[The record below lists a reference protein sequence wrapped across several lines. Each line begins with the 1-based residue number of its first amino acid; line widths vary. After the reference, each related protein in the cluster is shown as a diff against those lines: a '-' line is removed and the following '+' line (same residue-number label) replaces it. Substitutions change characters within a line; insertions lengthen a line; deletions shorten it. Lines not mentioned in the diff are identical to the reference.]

1 LPIFISS
8 GFAGVPPDRSVGTV
22 EGRIQSALIRHGF
35 ENVAVIQDSA
45 SIVVTYENRLYRF
58 EARAIREVLNLVAKE
73 AESSARIVLIP
84 QNRGVPLVAV
94 SVDSNVRSL
103 AGYGNSGEGNAPA
116 GIEVTLD
123 VESYWKKLKNRLRV
137 NSSTMK
143 ADIFVH
149 PQFIARFGNI
159 HDFIESQINL
169 APAVE
174 TSAWKGMSLSAQ
186 WIFPLQNELGY
197 EGDYGRPGCLTLN
210 QTVRLP
216 SNTFISGTLG
226 YFSAHRYG
234 GDLEVKKFWKNGRWA
249 AGVNAGCTAFAAYL
263 KHVWYYSDRADWTY
277 FLSGQYRFSKLDLTL
292 KATWGKFIYHDK
304 GVRLDVSRQFDEVD
318 VGFFILRT
326 GEGRNG
332 GFSFSIPIFPSKR
345 LSPGRVRI
353 SPAPYFPWSYWY
365 KGMTD
370 YGLQY
375 QTQNNV
381 DGFFKKLN
389 PDFVKSQFFGY
400 AFIR

>member
-1 LPIFISS
+1 
-8 GFAGVPPDRSVGTV
+8 
-22 EGRIQSALIRHGF
+22 
-35 ENVAVIQDSA
+35 
-45 SIVVTYENRLYRF
+45 
-58 EARAIREVLNLVAKE
+58 
-73 AESSARIVLIP
+73 
-84 QNRGVPLVAV
+84 
-94 SVDSNVRSL
+94 
-103 AGYGNSGEGNAPA
+103 
-116 GIEVTLD
+116 
-123 VESYWKKLKNRLRV
+123 
-137 NSSTMK
+137 
-143 ADIFVH
+143 
-149 PQFIARFGNI
+149 
-159 HDFIESQINL
+159 
-169 APAVE
+169 
-174 TSAWKGMSLSAQ
+174 
-186 WIFPLQNELGY
+186 
-197 EGDYGRPGCLTLN
+197 
-210 QTVRLP
+210 
-216 SNTFISGTLG
+216 
-226 YFSAHRYG
+226 
-234 GDLEVKKFWKNGRWA
+234 
-249 AGVNAGCTAFAAYL
+249 
-263 KHVWYYSDRADWTY
+263 
-277 FLSGQYRFSKLDLTL
+277 L